1 MANEII
7 KKMGAP
13 LVVTDSVGSVLKL
26 ISDIQADKGKTARLE
41 IEAKVYMQKEK
52 QLTIREIT
60 KIEAENKENEREH
73 NERIKKLENEE
84 KELEREHRERM
95 EKIENERQES
105 ERRHR
110 EEMKKLERD
119 EKSLDIIV
127 DKGIMQL
134 IENESDLKIKEKL
147 IEILKERR

>member
-84 KELEREHRERM
+84 KELEREHRE
-95 EKIENERQES
+95 
-105 ERRHR
+105 
-110 EEMKKLERD
+110 EMKKLERD